1 MRVLVFTVFLVLA
14 GRLAA
19 PSEATAQ
26 YHRLTDAIVIGGAV
40 ASADSSSERF
50 TGGPEASGLVELPL
64 GDQFRLRGEAAAG
77 FWDFDGYPYD
87 DIAGSR
93 MRRYRFTASLL
104 RSRMPPSPRRRLSGY
119 AGGGAGVY
127 LYRFPERSNGGAW
140 GIHGVAG
147 AEYLLRTMRSRWIA
161 GAEVQLHV
169 MGQPRDPGDV
179 TWIPMLSAHVSAVIK
194 YRLP

>member
-1 MRVLVFTVFLVLA
+1 MRVFVLTLLLILA

-26 YHRLTDAIVIGGAV
+26 YHRVTDAIVVGGTL
-40 ASADSSSERF
+40 ASASSGSEDLA
-50 TGGPEASGLVELPL
+50 GGPEIGALIEVPL
-64 GDQFRLRGEAAAG
+64 GDEYRLRGEAAAG
-77 FWDFDGYPYD
+77 FWHFNGYPY
-87 DIAGSR
+87 ANVPGSR
-93 MRRYRFTASLL
+93 MRRHRFTATLL
-104 RSRMPPSPRRRLSGY
+104 RSRNPPSPRWRLSGY

-147 AEYLLRTMRSRWIA
+147 AEYLLRTTRSRWIA
-161 GAEVQLHV
+161 GAEVQLHLL
-169 MGQPRDPGDV
+169 GEPKAPGDV
-179 TWIPMLSAHVSAVIK
+179 TSMPMLSAHVAAVIK